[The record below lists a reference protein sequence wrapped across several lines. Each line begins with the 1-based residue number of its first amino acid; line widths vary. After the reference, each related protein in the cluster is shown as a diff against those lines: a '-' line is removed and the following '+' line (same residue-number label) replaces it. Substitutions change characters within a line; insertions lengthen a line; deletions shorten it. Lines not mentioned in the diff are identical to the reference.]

1 MFLIR
6 IIIFIVILF
15 IALPYVTKVS
25 NVVMNKIPGVESVK
39 TITKGFGEM
48 IKR

>member
-15 IALPYVTKVS
+15 IALPYVKKASDT
-25 NVVMNKIPGVESVK
+25 VMNKIPGAETVK
-39 TITKGFGEM
+39 TIASGIGEI
-48 IKR
+48 IKK